1 MANMEYPIVC
11 YTEDDIK
18 NIQNT
23 IYDWMRLKIKVHFL
37 LKRAT
42 NDACC
47 LKCYEAVQGCN
58 PKVKVILITPEL
70 DIEANALVQVFYQ
83 GSPQLR
89 FCEQSVVGDRSCPFC
104 GTE

>member
-58 PKVKVILITPEL
+58 PKVKIILITPEL
-70 DIEANALVQVFYQ
+70 DMEVNALVHVFYKEL
-83 GSPQLR
+83 PQLH
-89 FCEQSVVGDRSCPFC
+89 FCDQAAVGDRSCPFC